1 MNNRK
6 EFFSEKRNVY
16 KFILTLIVLAL
27 SLYFFSRFL
36 IFNENRPGVVLDDPV
51 LRWFDAV
58 NLNIIIFILIYGGL
72 ITGFVFLIRHPLYLI
87 IALQSYALLVLFRM
101 LAMYLVPLEPPA
113 GMIALDDPLVFIIG
127 TGQPVHKDLFFSGHT
142 ATMFLLFLT
151 AKNKILKYIFLV
163 TAVLVGLFVILQK
176 VHYCIDVVVA
186 PFFSYTSFRL
196 VTHFTKKIKSENIS

>member
-51 LRWFDAV
+51 LKWFDAV

-72 ITGFVFLIRHPLYLI
+72 ITGFVFLIRHPLFLI
-87 IALQSYALLVLFRM
+87 IALQSYTLLVLFRM

-113 GMIALDDPLVFIIG
+113 GMISLNDPLVFIIG

-163 TAVLVGLFVILQK
+163 TAVLVGLFVIFQK
-176 VHYCIDVVVA
+176 VHYCVDVFVA

-196 VTHFTKKIKSENIS
+196 VSYFTKKIKPENIP

>member
-1 MNNRK
+1 MKNWK
-6 EFFSEKRNVY
+6 DFFSEKHNVY
-16 KFILTLIVLAL
+16 GFLFTLVVLVL

-36 IFNENRPGVVLDDPV
+36 IFNENRPGVVLDDP
-51 LRWFDAV
+51 LFNLFDAV
-58 NLNIIIFILIYGGL
+58 NLNILIFVLIYAGL
-72 ITGFVFLIRHPLYLI
+72 VTGIVFLLKHPSYLM

-113 GMIALDDPLVFIIG
+113 GMIELNDPLVFIIG

-151 AKNKILKYIFLV
+151 AKNNILKYIFLL
-163 TAVLVGLFVILQK
+163 TAVLVGLLVIFQK

-186 PFFSYTSFRL
+186 PFFSYTSFKL
-196 VTHFTKKIKSENIS
+196 IVNLTKKSDLFI